1 MTDAHSQ
8 LAARSLS
15 LAWLLAGSLQAA
27 PGPLERW
34 SLSADVAMEVSG
46 GLVSDQRWMEQ
57 LGAGLT
63 TTAVAIPLPEG
74 ADLVA
79 LDLSQPGQWLFCTDV
94 PVAIPGGSSRPGD
107 VLGWNGVALSRVFDA
122 SAAGVPAGVGCDAVT
137 RTPSGL
143 LLSFDGAFDSAP
155 LFGAADLV
163 AWNGSNLS
171 LSLSAAEM
179 GLPAWSNIDAL
190 TLAPNGYWLSLD
202 GGGSVS
208 GISYADE
215 DVLAYD
221 TGSGSWSLVRRL
233 APDSTAFAAADL
245 DALSVQFVADA
256 LLVDGF
262 E

>member
-1 MTDAHSQ
+1 MDIPWRRVACGTTLVS
-8 LAARSLS
+8 
-15 LAWLLAGSLQAA
+15 LLANSLQAA

-34 SLSADVAMEVSG
+34 SLSADVGMAVSG
-46 GLVSDQRWMEQ
+46 GLVSDHHWMEQ

-63 TTAVAIPLPEG
+63 ITAAAIPLPEG

-79 LDLSQPGQWLFCTDV
+79 LDLIQPNQWLFCTDV
-94 PVAIPGGSSRPGD
+94 PVALPGGSSRPGD
-107 VLGWNGVALSRVFDA
+107 VLGWNGSALSRVFDA
-122 SAAGVPAGVGCDAVT
+122 NAAGVPAGIGCDAVT
-137 RTPSGL
+137 RIPGGL

-155 LFGAADLV
+155 LYGAADLLF
-163 AWNGSNLS
+163 WNGSNLS
-171 LSLSAAEM
+171 LHLSAAEM
-179 GLPAWSNIDAL
+179 GLPARANIDAL
-190 TLAPNGYWLSLD
+190 TQSPNGYWLSLD
-202 GGGSVS
+202 GGGSVA

-233 APDSTAFAAADL
+233 APDSAAFAAADL
-245 DALSVQFVADA
+245 DALSVQFVDDT